1 MSKFLF
7 FTDSHFSAHF
17 TEFSK
22 PDKDFI
28 NNRFRIQCDTLIKL
42 LELAKEKSLPVIFG
56 ALPFQQDFLP

>member
-42 LELAKEKSLPVIFG
+42 LELAKDK
-56 ALPFQQDFLP
+56 